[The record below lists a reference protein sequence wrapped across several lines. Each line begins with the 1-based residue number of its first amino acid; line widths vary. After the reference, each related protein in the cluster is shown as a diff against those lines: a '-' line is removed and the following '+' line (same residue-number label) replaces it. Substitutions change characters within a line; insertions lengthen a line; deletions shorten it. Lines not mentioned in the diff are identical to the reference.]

1 MACVH
6 GFVDIVKELLK
17 DERVN
22 PSDWDNRAIEYALD
36 NGHMDVVNAL
46 LNDKRVDRSTLGE
59 LEDALEP
66 PQKKVKMDKKDDV
79 FDQETNS

>member
-22 PSDWDNRAIEYALD
+22 PSDWNNRAIEYALD
-36 NGHMDVVNAL
+36 NGHDDVLNAL
-46 LNDKRVDRSTLGE
+46 LNDKRVDRSTLE
-59 LEDALEP
+59 EFAEDLAP
-66 PQKKVKMDKKDDV
+66 PLKKAKVDKTEDV
-79 FDQETNS
+79 NDQES